1 MVLTAPH
8 LSRRLRSLGYGV
20 VADHR
25 REGLRV
31 RQGALPGRPSVS
43 VQIDAP
49 GERRR
54 LASDVM
60 EALDLLGYRA
70 KLDDDGDAAVITVWS
85 PKAGE

>member
-8 LSRRLRSLGYGV
+8 LSRKLRALGFGITP
-20 VADHR
+20 DHR

-49 GERRR
+49 GVRRR
-54 LASDVM
+54 VASDVM
-60 EALDLLGYRA
+60 ESLGQLGYRA
-70 KLDDDGDAAVITVWS
+70 QLDDDGDAAVITVWS
-85 PKAGE
+85 PRAGE